1 MKNNLLFIAFSA
13 EEEGTCGSSYFT
25 RSNDFDMTKINYMLN
40 FDMIGHLD
48 TAKNGL
54 IINGS
59 GTSPV
64 WDSIITS
71 AAKKIPIK
79 NKKVKSALGGSDQ
92 ISFYLKNIPV
102 LFFCTDI
109 TEDYHKATDVA
120 GKLNYAGEVSVVK
133 YAESLIESIDKCGKL
148 GFTKTKDS
156 ISGKMTPKGPTLGVI
171 PDHTFEGTGMRIDG
185 VIDERPAA
193 KAGMK
198 SGDIVLKIG
207 AFDVSDIPTYM
218 KALSHY
224 KKGDKINVTFKRVNE
239 EMKTEVEL

>member
-1 MKNNLLFIAFSA
+1 VIGFLDKGAKTTVVIGAHYDHLGMGGEYAMDPGVVAIHHGADDNASGIAAILELARYLPYAGPMKNNLLFIAFSA

-109 TEDYHKATDVA
+109 TEDYHKATDVPE
-120 GKLNYAGEVSVVK
+120 N
-133 YAESLIESIDKCGKL
+133 
-148 GFTKTKDS
+148 
-156 ISGKMTPKGPTLGVI
+156 
-171 PDHTFEGTGMRIDG
+171 
-185 VIDERPAA
+185 
-193 KAGMK
+193 
-198 SGDIVLKIG
+198 
-207 AFDVSDIPTYM
+207 
-218 KALSHY
+218 
-224 KKGDKINVTFKRVNE
+224 
-239 EMKTEVEL
+239 